1 MGIIQRQ
8 TVKSS
13 IYIYLGVLIGFVNS
27 TILYPNYLT
36 TAQIGV
42 LGLLVSWG
50 SLFAQLGT
58 LGFGGATIKFFP
70 YFRNRE
76 KGHQGF
82 FFLLLLVC
90 LTGFAIFLVI
100 FFLIRDWIIQEAGTE
115 SLLREYIHLLIPF
128 TFFWLIFILLD
139 IYNRALYNAS
149 TGTFLNETLARILV
163 LVLLYPFI
171 IELISFDRYVDLYVY
186 ARALLVVLLLLFL
199 FYKRDI
205 SLRPDF
211 SLLNR
216 SMRRDMFSLSFYSL
230 LTGFSAIAIMRIDA
244 IMISSFYSESQVGIY
259 LTTFYFGTLVSLPSR
274 ALRSISPTLVA
285 DAFKVNNLEE
295 VSEIYRKSTINQ
307 MAAGAYLLIGIWAN
321 IHNVFQILPEEFKAG
336 MYVIL
341 FIGLMNFIKMMTGI
355 NDVVIG
361 YSKYYRFNTYSM
373 IGWVVLIILTNWW
386 LLPIM
391 GIVGAALAS
400 LLSVLV
406 VDMVR
411 VWYLYFRFRFQP
423 FSLAHIK
430 MAFIGLATYFLAE
443 LLPEFN
449 PFYLDILVRGTL
461 ITVVFI
467 PAVYY
472 SRVAPEI
479 NQLLDSYLRRLRNKA
494 M

>member
-8 TVKSS
+8 TIKSS

-50 SLFAQLGT
+50 SLFAQFGT

-70 YFRNRE
+70 YFRNRD

-82 FFLLLLVC
+82 FFLLLMVC
-90 LTGFAIFLVI
+90 LTGFAIFLMI
-100 FFLIRDWIIQEAGTE
+100 FLLIRDWIIQEAGMD
-115 SLLREYIHLLIPF
+115 SLLKEYIHLLIPF
-128 TFFWLIFILLD
+128 TFFWLLFILLD

-149 TGTFLNETLARILV
+149 TGTFLNETLARV
-163 LVLLYPFI
+163 LVLILLYPLI
-171 IELISFDRYVDLYVY
+171 IKLISFDRYVDLYVY

-205 SLRPDF
+205 SLSPDF

-216 SMRRDMFSLSFYSL
+216 SMQRDIFSLSFYSL
-230 LTGFSAIAIMRIDA
+230 LTGFSTIAIMRIDA

-274 ALRSISPTLVA
+274 ALRSITPTLVA
-285 DAFKVNNLEE
+285 EAFKINNLEE
-295 VSEIYRKSTINQ
+295 VSKLYRKSTINQ

-321 IHNVFQILPEEFKAG
+321 IDNVFQILPEEFRAG
-336 MYVIL
+336 MYVIF
-341 FIGLMNFIKMMTGI
+341 FIGLMNFVKMTAGI
-355 NDVVIG
+355 NDVIIG

-373 IGWVVLIILTNWW
+373 IGWVVIIILTNWW

-391 GIVGAALAS
+391 GISGAALAS
-400 LLSVLV
+400 LLSVV
-406 VDMVR
+406 VVNLVR
-411 VWYLYFRFRFQP
+411 VWYLHYRFGFQP
-423 FSLAHIK
+423 FSRAHLK
-430 MAFIGLATYFLAE
+430 MAFISLATYYLSE
-443 LLPEFN
+443 LLPEIA
-449 PFYLDILVRGTL
+449 PFYLDILIRGTF
-461 ITVVFI
+461 ITIVFV
-467 PAVYY
+467 PAVYFTK
-472 SRVAPEI
+472 VAPEI
-479 NQLLDSYLRRLRNKA
+479 NHLLDVYLRKIWNKDQ
-494 M
+494 